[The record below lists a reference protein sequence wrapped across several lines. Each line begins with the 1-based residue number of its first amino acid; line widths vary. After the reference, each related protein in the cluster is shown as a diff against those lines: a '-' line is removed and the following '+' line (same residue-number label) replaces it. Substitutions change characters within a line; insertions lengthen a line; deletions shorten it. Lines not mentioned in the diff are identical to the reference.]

1 MKGKS
6 VPQLLLFPCNGNA
19 VEALECITNEYEP
32 VGFVDDSPHKQG
44 TIHCGLPVFSRVAF
58 TKHPKAKVLAVPGS
72 PISYLKRNEIITG
85 LGISPDRFATII
97 HPRATVAS
105 LAVIGINVLIMAG
118 VVITSNAVIG
128 DHVCILPNTVLHH
141 DVVVG
146 PLTLIGSNV
155 VVAGNVAIGKNC
167 YIGSG
172 SRIINGV
179 SIGERSLVG
188 MGSTV
193 LDTFPSEV
201 TLVGS
206 PARQIHRKHGD
217 L

>member
-1 MKGKS
+1 MR
-6 VPQLLLFPCNGNA
+6 QLLFFPCNGNSL
-19 VEALECITNEYEP
+19 EALDCIANAYEIL
-32 VGFVDDSPHKQG
+32 GFVDDTLQKQG
-44 TIHCGLPVFSRVAF
+44 TLKSGFPVFSREAF
-58 TKHPKAKVLAVPGS
+58 AKYPQAKVLAVPGS
-72 PISYLKRNEIITG
+72 PKSYLKRNEIISG
-85 LGISPDRFATII
+85 LRLSPGRFATII
-97 HPRATVAS
+97 HPNASVSS
-105 LAVIGINVLIMAG
+105 LATIGVNVLIMAG

-155 VVAGNVAIGKNC
+155 VVAGNTTIGRNC
-167 YIGSG
+167 YIGGG

-193 LDTFPSEV
+193 LDTFPPEA
-201 TLVGS
+201 TIVGS
-206 PARQIHRKHGD
+206 PARQIHRKQGS